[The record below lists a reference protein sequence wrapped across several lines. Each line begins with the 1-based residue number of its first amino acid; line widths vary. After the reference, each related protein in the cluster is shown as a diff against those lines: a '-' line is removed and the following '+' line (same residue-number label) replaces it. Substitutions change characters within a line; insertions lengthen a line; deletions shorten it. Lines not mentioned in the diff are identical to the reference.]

1 MSAHPTEGGWKTV
14 SKKKGVKK
22 RRDNVKGGKG
32 MPHEVEFLSVAEGE
46 RIQQKIKEAVE
57 ELRSS
62 EFWTDCLE
70 TIRRA
75 VNKYC
80 TIPLASPS
88 GPFLGSGAAESL
100 EYKKDGVDHCGST
113 LDSVCY
119 GIGNFSSSVSSR
131 YQLALLFLMLET
143 LQIPRACCLLFDP
156 LFTDWEKRFL
166 RECGMVVIK
175 ENEEGKRS
183 IDRPTLFYMIH
194 CGKALYNNLLW
205 RNWSPQE
212 LAQTILIGNSFKGI
226 EERLPARVLQRDY
239 TYISRILAVTEEAAF
254 PSSGRYMDV
263 FNDTSIHQFP
273 RKKLDA
279 KPTEF
284 WDSPA
289 EPRYQQCED
298 LEIIQKGMECFSV
311 S

>member
-1 MSAHPTEGGWKTV
+1 MSACPAEEEWKTV

-22 RRDNVKGGKG
+22 RRNNVRDRRGF
-32 MPHEVEFLSVAEGE
+32 PHEIQFLSVAEGQ
-46 RIQQKIKEAVE
+46 RIQQKIKDAVE

-75 VNKYC
+75 VNEYR
-80 TIPLASPS
+80 TAPLASPS
-88 GPFLGSGAAESL
+88 GPSRVGGAPEAL
-100 EYKKDGVDHCGST
+100 EYEKDDADHCGT
-113 LDSVCY
+113 MLDMVCY

-131 YQLALLFLMLET
+131 YQLALLFLLLET
-143 LQIPRACCLLFDP
+143 LQIPRAGCLLFDP
-156 LFTDWEKRFL
+156 LFTEWEKSFL
-166 RECGMVVIK
+166 KEHGMVVIV

-183 IDRPTLFYMIH
+183 VDRPTLFYMVH

-205 RNWSPQE
+205 KNWSPQK

-226 EERLPARVLQRDY
+226 EERLPARMLQRDY
-239 TYISRILAVTEEAAF
+239 TYISHILAVTEEAAF
-254 PSSGRYMDV
+254 PSCSRYMDV
-263 FNDTSIHQFP
+263 FNDTAIHQFP

-279 KPTEF
+279 KSKEF
-284 WDSPA
+284 WEGAA
-289 EPRYQQCED
+289 EPTYQQCED
-298 LEIIQKGMECFSV
+298 LEIIQSGLECLSV